1 MLQRYLLIFL
11 SISCASCLSETQTPH
26 VTGGQD
32 IVPERIQE
40 KLDLQEDAWNSGDI
54 KGFMDGAYWHSDSL
68 MFIGSKGLTQG
79 FESTLSNYQKSYP
92 NSEAMGTLMFELLV
106 WKPLGTRHGLLIGE
120 WHLQRNDSL
129 EDLMGHFSLIWE
141 QRDSSWLI
149 IADHSS

>member
-1 MLQRYLLIFL
+1 MSHRYLLIF
-11 SISCASCLSETQTPH
+11 ISMSFAGCLPETQAPL
-26 VTGGQD
+26 VTGKHE
-32 IVPERIQE
+32 IVPKSIQE
-40 KLDLQEDAWNSGDI
+40 KLSLQENAWNSGDI
-54 KGFMDGAYWHSDSL
+54 IGFMDAAYWPSDSL

-92 NSEAMGTLMFELLV
+92 NSEAMGTLMFELHV